1 MKPNN
6 CCPVENLPSLDL
18 PLGTIISWVTKVS
31 GYEGETID
39 LPPGWQRCDG
49 STIEHPSPWA
59 GMLTPDLNNQ
69 KRFLRGGH
77 DNEQLT
83 LEDDQMQ
90 EHAHLIDITD
100 PGHSHPYIDDHFHA
114 SSAGLGPSASNYNQ
128 DRFQYLESKTTTSGN
143 TGISATVDGVRT
155 GRHGA
160 ETRPKNMNVIY
171 IIRVF

>member
-83 LEDDQMQ
+83 MEEDAVKSHTHSTSDLYIRD
-90 EHAHLIDITD
+90 HITCGSTKISYRNGETERYVCD
-100 PGHSHPYIDDHFHA
+100 G
-114 SSAGLGPSASNYNQ
+114 G
-128 DRFQYLESKTTTSGN
+128 RTSGS
-143 TGISATVDGVRT
+143 TGGD
-155 GRHGA
+155 
-160 ETRPKNMNVIY
+160 ETKPKNMNVIF
-171 IIRVF
+171 IMRVF

>member
-1 MKPNN
+1 M
-6 CCPVENLPSLDL
+6 
-18 PLGTIISWVTKVS
+18 TKVS

-59 GMLTPDLNNQ
+59 GRLTPDLNNE

-83 LEDDQMQ
+83 MEEDAVQ
-90 EHAHLIDITD
+90 
-100 PGHSHPYIDDHFHA
+100 SHNH
-114 SSAGLGPSASNYNQ
+114 NYEDKYAATWPHEEPTHNCKTAIHWNWDNGIQ
-128 DRFQYLESKTTTSGN
+128 ICYTTRTTTSIG
-143 TGISATVDGVRT
+143 DGE
-155 GRHGA
+155 
-160 ETRPKNMNVIY
+160 ETRPKNMNVIF

>member
-77 DNEQLT
+77 DDEQLT
-83 LEDDQMQ
+83 MENDTIKSHTHDYEDMHYQ
-90 EHAHLIDITD
+90 IRG
-100 PGHSHPYIDDHFHA
+100 GHSHNCQTSLVSFPNDGGSDPICD
-114 SSAGLGPSASNYNQ
+114 
-128 DRFQYLESKTTTSGN
+128 TTRTSTA
-143 TGISATVDGVRT
+143 TGDG
-155 GRHGA
+155 
-160 ETRPKNMNVIY
+160 ETKPKNMNVIF
-171 IIRVF
+171 IIRVN

>member
-83 LEDDQMQ
+83 MEEDAVKSHQHSIKD
-90 EHAHLIDITD
+90 AYLK
-100 PGHSHPYIDDHFHA
+100 GHSCPNGMTHVDTIAYANANEPFDDFICERQLT
-114 SSAGLGPSASNYNQ
+114 SGSAGG
-128 DRFQYLESKTTTSGN
+128 E
-143 TGISATVDGVRT
+143 
-155 GRHGA
+155 
-160 ETRPKNMNVIY
+160 ETKPKNMNVIF
-171 IIRVF
+171 IMRVF

>member
-83 LEDDQMQ
+83 MEEDATKFHQHNYEDKHYPLYGEEVHNCGLSYQTIRN
-90 EHAHLIDITD
+90 ADSSGRDNICDITR
-100 PGHSHPYIDDHFHA
+100 ST
-114 SSAGLGPSASNYNQ
+114 
-128 DRFQYLESKTTTSGN
+128 ES
-143 TGISATVDGVRT
+143 TGDG
-155 GRHGA
+155 G
-160 ETRPKNMNVIY
+160 ETRPKNMNVIF
-171 IIRVF
+171 IIRVR

>member
-1 MKPNN
+1 M
-6 CCPVENLPSLDL
+6 
-18 PLGTIISWVTKVS
+18 S

-59 GMLTPDLNNQ
+59 GRLTPDLNNE

-83 LEDDQMQ
+83 LEEDAVQSHNHNYEDRHAAFMRPQDPDANHNCVYQMDYRDNEVQ
-90 EHAHLIDITD
+90 IC
-100 PGHSHPYIDDHFHA
+100 Y
-114 SSAGLGPSASNYNQ
+114 
-128 DRFQYLESKTTTSGN
+128 TTRSTAL
-143 TGISATVDGVRT
+143 TGG
-155 GRHGA
+155 G
-160 ETRPKNMNVIY
+160 ETRPKNMNVIF